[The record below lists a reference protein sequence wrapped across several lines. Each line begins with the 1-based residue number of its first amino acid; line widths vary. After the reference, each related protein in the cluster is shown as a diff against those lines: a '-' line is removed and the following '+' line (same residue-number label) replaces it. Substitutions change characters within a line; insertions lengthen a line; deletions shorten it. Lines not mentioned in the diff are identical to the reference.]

1 MRINTST
8 HYAIRV
14 MLYLAEQN
22 RIVPSA
28 ELAERIAISQRYLM
42 QISAKLRDGGLI
54 GTTIGMSGGYALIRE
69 PSLISAYDV
78 VTLMEGAVD
87 IPGSA
92 ADMPD
97 GSKLYNALC
106 LLKDYVE
113 TYLRSITLDK
123 LANKSMTEWQKE
135 FADIVET
142 HIAALRQKS

>member
-14 MLYLAEQN
+14 MLYLAEQK

-28 ELAERIAISQRYLM
+28 ELAEHIAISQRYLM
-42 QISAKLRDGGLI
+42 QISAKLRDGRLI
-54 GTTIGMSGGYALIRE
+54 GTTVGMSGGYALLKD

-78 VTLMEGAVD
+78 VALMEGVAD

-92 ADMPD
+92 ADIPD
-97 GSKLYNALC
+97 GSKLYNALS
-106 LLKDYVE
+106 LLRDYVE
-113 TYLRSITLDK
+113 TYLRSIRLDRLTDK
-123 LANKSMTEWQKE
+123 NMAEWQEE

-142 HIAALRQKS
+142 HIAALRQNV

>member
-14 MLYLAEQN
+14 MLYLAEQK

-28 ELAERIAISQRYLM
+28 ELSEAIQISQRYSM
-42 QISAKLRDGGLI
+42 QIIAKLRDGGII
-54 GTTIGMSGGYALIRE
+54 GTTMGMSGGYALLKE
-69 PSLISAYDV
+69 PSRISVYDI
-78 VTLMEGAVD
+78 VTLMEGVVN

-97 GSKLYNALC
+97 GSKLHDALR

-113 TYLRSITLDK
+113 TYLRSMTLDR
-123 LANKSMTEWQKE
+123 LTDENTEDRNAR
-135 FADIVET
+135 FTDMVES
-142 HIAALRQKS
+142 HIALLKGGS